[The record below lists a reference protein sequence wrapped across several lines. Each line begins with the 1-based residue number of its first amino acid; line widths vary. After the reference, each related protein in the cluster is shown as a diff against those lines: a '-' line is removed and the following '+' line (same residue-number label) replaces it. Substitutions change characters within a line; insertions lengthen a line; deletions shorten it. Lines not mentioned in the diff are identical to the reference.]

1 MKFNFGHGLFL
12 GAAAFV
18 VFIFFLV
25 SHMLRQDVDLV
36 AKDYYEQGIDFQEQI
51 EKNKLEK
58 TGVFRIRQEGNALL
72 FLSDSLPSQ
81 GSYHLAF
88 YRPSD
93 AKMDFIAAVQP
104 KDNQLSF
111 EDSRLT
117 YGDWTVTLS
126 WYENG
131 TEHFSHFK
139 LFWQ

>member
-1 MKFNFGHGLFL
+1 MKFNFGHGVFL

-25 SHMLRQDVDLV
+25 SNMLQQDVDLV

-58 TGVFRIRQEGNALL
+58 SGVFSPRQEAQTLV
-72 FLSDSLPSQ
+72 FDCDSLPST
-81 GSYHLAF
+81 GAYHLAF

-93 AKMDFIAAVQP
+93 AKMDFTAVAHV
-104 KDNQLSF
+104 KEGKLSF
-111 EDSRLT
+111 QDSRIA
-117 YGDWTVTLS
+117 YGDWTITLT
-126 WYENG
+126 WNEG
-131 TEHFSHFK
+131 DTEHFSHFK